1 MTEDARFED
10 GETDLAR
17 MLATLDVSVRP
28 GSFAFVV
35 GPWPA
40 LEAMA
45 VARIDEAEG
54 VTLVVD
60 SSAARAA
67 GAPVGFEAAWVT
79 LDVHSSLSAVG
90 LTAWCNVLAGFHH
103 DHLLVPHD
111 RADEVVGL
119 LRSRARATR

>member
-90 LTAWCNVLAGFHH
+90 LTAWFSSVLADAGIACNVLAGFHH

-111 RADEVVGL
+111 RA
-119 LRSRARATR
+119 